1 MPAQIYPRPRQ
12 SEMARAGLLWG
23 DQRGFMP
30 NAYTRRHHERY
41 MRAAHADAQG
51 VERVVLA
58 ASEGPLEHDAD
69 PSLPVEG
76 AEGREDE
83 PMDEPE

>member
-1 MPAQIYPRPRQ
+1 M
-12 SEMARAGLLWG
+12 SRAGLLWG

-30 NAYTRRHHERY
+30 NAYTTRQHERY
-41 MRAAHADAQG
+41 VRAAHTQQG
-51 VERVVLA
+51 GDCTELA

-76 AEGREDE
+76 AEGRG
-83 PMDEPE
+83 DEPE